1 MMRLSNRYTNSKD
14 RCILMVRDLA
24 MRALVLQAIEEQ
36 ARTLEQAQLKYIYI
50 LSFLS
55 ENTRW
60 WGSVYNQMS
69 GLSNTRADMR

>member
-14 RCILMVRDLA
+14 RCVLMVRDLA
-24 MRALVLQAIEEQ
+24 TRALVLQAIEEQ
-36 ARTLEQAQLKYIYI
+36 ARTLEQAQLQNIYI

-60 WGSVYNQMS
+60 WCSVYNQMS

>member
-1 MMRLSNRYTNSKD
+1 
-14 RCILMVRDLA
+14 MVRHLA
-24 MRALVLQAIEEQ
+24 MRTLVLQAIEEQ
-36 ARTLEQAQLKYIYI
+36 ARTLEQAQLQKYIYI

-60 WGSVYNQMS
+60 WGSVYNQTS